1 MNDIK
6 TNLIA
11 RYYTLRRDAH
21 LVATDLIGNDPLYR
35 QALETLRELSN
46 EGYGR
51 SSYDP
56 PDRWREACV
65 AARIALGKVL
75 HLRELSGM
83 PKDSTST
90 EPQRVSAAAFEPGD
104 PRLLE
109 VEAVE
114 SMGKE

>member
-6 TNLIA
+6 SNLIA

-75 HLRELSGM
+75 QLRELSGNIADTNGIYIAS
-83 PKDSTST
+83 PI
-90 EPQRVSAAAFEPGD
+90 VFEKGD

-109 VEAVE
+109 VEAAE
-114 SMGKE
+114 RMGKA